1 MPDTTKTPVAV
12 ENQLLAALPKK
23 EYQRLLLELEPVTLA
38 FTEVLYEPG
47 QRIRH
52 VYFPNKGMISL
63 VSPVN
68 ERSTTAVNV
77 IGNEGMAGISVFLG
91 EDTSPTRA
99 IVQVAGT
106 ALRMKAT
113 VLRKES
119 QHGQLAQGL
128 RRYTQALLTQ
138 AHQATICNHF
148 HEVNERLSSWLL
160 FMHNAA
166 RTDKFPM
173 THEFIANM
181 MGVRREEVSKAAMAL
196 QRDKLISYHRGQM
209 TILNRAGLEA
219 ICCKCY
225 RIITRGK

>member
-23 EYQRLLLELEPVTLA
+23 EYQRLLPELEPVTLT

-91 EDTSPTRA
+91 EAASPTRA

-119 QHGQLAQGL
+119 QRGRLAQAL
-128 RRYTQALLTQ
+128 RRYTQALLSQ
-138 AHQATICNHF
+138 AQQATICNHF
-148 HEVNERLSSWLL
+148 HEVSERLSSWLL